1 MKQARNPNKNKIVIV
16 IMEDN
21 NQPNVPPS
29 FPPTPVREMDEELTQ
44 FLSYIR
50 RETQIRNH
58 INTAL
63 STPFNIRPISSLAPN
78 IPSNQFYFHDLFRH
92 AGRPIGYNNA
102 TNVVLAN
109 SLREQGGVKNVISDD
124 GKKQLTTETYEKGKF
139 MNTVCPILQEEFSE
153 GDKVTVLPCKHCFD
167 PDGIMRWLESNK
179 AECPVCRHKLLSK
192 EVSNQNNEEDSD
204 DDSVPPLIDEDEDD
218 DNDEDQDQ
226 DEDDDDEGPDSF
238 TFDGN
243 PNLDIIGNTIPQSAV
258 NPLLTRILEN
268 MVRQNIQNRL
278 NTIDASANQVSP
290 TTQENNTLN
299 TTEPIDTVDE
309 DTMDLQMAIYASMA
323 DNNTESNAESN
334 EDVD

>member
-1 MKQARNPNKNKIVIV
+1 M
-16 IMEDN
+16 
-21 NQPNVPPS
+21 
-29 FPPTPVREMDEELTQ
+29 
-44 FLSYIR
+44 
-50 RETQIRNH
+50 
-58 INTAL
+58 
-63 STPFNIRPISSLAPN
+63 
-78 IPSNQFYFHDLFRH
+78 
-92 AGRPIGYNNA
+92 
-102 TNVVLAN
+102 
-109 SLREQGGVKNVISDD
+109 
-124 GKKQLTTETYEKGKF
+124 
-139 MNTVCPILQEEFSE
+139 
-153 GDKVTVLPCKHCFD
+153 
-167 PDGIMRWLESNK
+167 
-179 AECPVCRHKLLSK
+179 SK

-323 DNNTESNAESN
+323 ESNAESN